1 MDQTVL
7 ERMIRTGR
15 LSIADVLKE
24 TPVDRLE
31 EALAL
36 LKHHRSAKDISQAL
50 MERIAK
56 APLQEFNTLKNLY
69 FRHFVD
75 RPGKISAG

>member
-7 ERMIRTGR
+7 ERMIRMGK
-15 LSIADVLKE
+15 LSAAEVLKQ

-56 APLQEFNTLKNLY
+56 APPQEFSTLKSLY

-75 RPGKISAG
+75 RPGKTGAR